1 MKTHFTLY
9 TLLAACLTC
18 FSCQEQDM
26 MHYDETPAIY
36 FANEALSVSNTQ
48 ADSISH
54 TFFVYKADVTR
65 DTVRVLIRA
74 MGMPVDYDRPVK
86 LVQINAGESDAAV
99 AGTHYVAFDDPAIR
113 DSFYIPAGEVSKF
126 IPIVLLRDQSLASS
140 EVRLSMELEANEHF
154 RQGID
159 DWRMFLVKTTDEA
172 TKPDNWDK
180 FWYIFFG
187 SSWGTEKMRLIIQ
200 STGLTDF
207 VNTPDDTGYLYWLRN
222 TASQALEEYNAAHPD
237 APLCE
242 ADGTPVTFEK

>member
-1 MKTHFTLY
+1 MKTHLTLY

-26 MHYDETPAIY
+26 MHYDETSAIY
-36 FANEALSVSNTQ
+36 FANEALSVSTSQ
-48 ADSISH
+48 KDSINHS
-54 TFFVYKADVTR
+54 FFVCKADVTR

-86 LVQINAGESDAAV
+86 LVQTNAGEPDAAI

-113 DSFYIPAGEVSKF
+113 DSFYIPADEVSKF

-159 DWRMFLVKTTDEA
+159 DWRTFLVTTTDEA
-172 TKPDNWDK
+172 TKPNNWDK
-180 FWYIFFG
+180 FWFIYFG
-187 SSWGTEKMRLIIQ
+187 PSWGTEKMRLIIQ

-242 ADGTPVTFEK
+242 ADGTPVTFEY